1 MDRELG
7 QKRGNGQHD
16 GQHGRY
22 MYEKKGIWLEGSVLT
37 GPERQPTNGVI
48 ECFFRNPEKKRH
60 KPSAIR
66 SADKFRCCRAA
77 KTRGVTSTISVSEWP
92 RLCLRSV
99 TQVFSTLLDRPQWT
113 E

>member
-37 GPERQPTNGVI
+37 DSSAGQTRNWAS
-48 ECFFRNPEKKRH
+48 ECF
-60 KPSAIR
+60 AIF
-66 SADKFRCCRAA
+66 A
-77 KTRGVTSTISVSEWP
+77 
-92 RLCLRSV
+92 
-99 TQVFSTLLDRPQWT
+99 
-113 E
+113 

>member
-37 GPERQPTNGVI
+37 D
-48 ECFFRNPEKKRH
+48 
-60 KPSAIR
+60 S
-66 SADKFRCCRAA
+66 SADQV
-77 KTRGVTSTISVSEWP
+77 RGCSSE
-92 RLCLRSV
+92 RFGFL
-99 TQVFSTLLDRPQWT
+99 T
-113 E
+113 

>member
-37 GPERQPTNGVI
+37 DS
-48 ECFFRNPEKKRH
+48 
-60 KPSAIR
+60 SAGQ
-66 SADKFRCCRAA
+66 AWGRA
-77 KTRGVTSTISVSEWP
+77 SEW
-92 RLCLRSV
+92 
-99 TQVFSTLLDRPQWT
+99 FAIFG
-113 E
+113 

>member
-37 GPERQPTNGVI
+37 GRAVTEYRSYWRLLARPLERCAAPPLRYAQQIDSRVTKRPKPE
-48 ECFFRNPEKKRH
+48 
-60 KPSAIR
+60 A
-66 SADKFRCCRAA
+66 
-77 KTRGVTSTISVSEWP
+77 
-92 RLCLRSV
+92 
-99 TQVFSTLLDRPQWT
+99 
-113 E
+113 

>member
-37 GPERQPTNGVI
+37 GRSGSRLTESLNAFSATPR
-48 ECFFRNPEKKRH
+48 RN
-60 KPSAIR
+60 
-66 SADKFRCCRAA
+66 
-77 KTRGVTSTISVSEWP
+77 VTSP
-92 RLCLRSV
+92 LRYAQQINSGV
-99 TQVFSTLLDRPQWT
+99 AERPKP
-113 E
+113 EA